1 MQACLT
7 LVKTCLLPGTR
18 KYGLEFRRRVEYV
31 MMWALALHGV
41 RRKRASCA
49 ARNATDPQQNLV
61 EPEFESQIN
70 TLMRLK
76 LTWNVFRSQMCS
88 RFVIVRLQM
97 LWMKILEKIVKMS
110 SLADQRCQILSAS
123 PRIPLSELVM
133 VSMEGMKKK
142 GKGQGRRNVRRGWK

>member
-1 MQACLT
+1 
-7 LVKTCLLPGTR
+7 
-18 KYGLEFRRRVEYV
+18 
-31 MMWALALHGV
+31 
-41 RRKRASCA
+41 
-49 ARNATDPQQNLV
+49 
-61 EPEFESQIN
+61 
-70 TLMRLK
+70 
-76 LTWNVFRSQMCS
+76 MCS

-142 GKGQGRRNVRRGWK
+142 GKGQGRRNVRRG